1 MEQKKVFSPEQII
14 ASNPSENIWVQAN
27 AGTGKTK
34 VLVHRLLRILFRNGK
49 YDKNNVSGIL
59 CLTYTNAAAGEMRNR
74 ILQEL
79 HKWAT
84 SNDDELSELKRQNI
98 RQVREELDSKE
109 LEFLNNCKLQIKR
122 GNISFQHFLFNSNKE
137 DLYPFEEIDI
147 INTDKLVLDSN
158 ITFVGHEH
166 NPFEMTVDSKRLID
180 VGSSGENTPYYT
192 ILYIDDDIKIE
203 KIQLN

>member
-1 MEQKKVFSPEQII
+1 MNRIAIFSDIHGNYNALSKILEDIKNKGIEDII
-14 ASNPSENIWVQAN
+14 CLGDTVCGGPNSKECLDLI
-27 AGTGKTK
+27 
-34 VLVHRLLRILFRNGK
+34 I
-49 YDKNNVSGIL
+49 DNNVNMVLGN
-59 CLTYTNAAAGEMRNR
+59 Y
-74 ILQEL
+74 EL
-79 HKWAT
+79 YIIKGD
-84 SNDDELSELKRQNI
+84 SIDDELSELKRQNI
-98 RQVREELDSKE
+98 RQVKEELDSKE
-109 LEFLNNCKLQIKR
+109 LEFLNNCKLQIRR

-147 INTDKLVLDSN
+147 INTDKFVLDSN

-166 NPFEMTVDSKRLID
+166 NQFEMTVDSKRLID